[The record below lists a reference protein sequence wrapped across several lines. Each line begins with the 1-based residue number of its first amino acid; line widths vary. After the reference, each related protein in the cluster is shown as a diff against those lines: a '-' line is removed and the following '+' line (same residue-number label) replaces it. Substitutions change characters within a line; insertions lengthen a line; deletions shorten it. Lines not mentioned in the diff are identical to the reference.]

1 MAGKL
6 VLALVAVLSAVV
18 LNHVAK
24 IISAAGML
32 KHVYNHVPGTCRFV
46 PGVEQGSEDIELTS
60 SGLAFISSGL
70 LPPGFILDPVYLT
83 FEQRILTFD
92 FKKPTEGAKTVNIV
106 PESVK
111 EDFMPHGLSVYE
123 DVSGEVRL
131 FVVNHG
137 KGHKDRVEIFRF
149 DAVSNSLHHI
159 KSVKHPLLY
168 SLNDIVA
175 TGPESF
181 YAGNDKYTTGLYSR
195 MAETWLLLP
204 WSNVVYY
211 SGGEATIVADGL
223 LYANGIN
230 LSPEGKLVYVA
241 NPTAG
246 RVNVYHRQN
255 DNTLRFSHDI
265 TAHTGVDNVF
275 VDPTTGDLWV
285 GAHPQGIHFSRHMGN
300 ASHPCGSQVL
310 RIENPAGENPRIT
323 EMYSDDGRSGLWGS
337 SVGCYHNK
345 QLLIGTVNHR
355 LMHCTVDVPL

>member
-46 PGVEQGSEDIELTS
+46 PGVDQGSEDIELTS

-70 LPPGFILDPVYLT
+70 VPPGFILDPVYLS

-123 DVSGEVRL
+123 DDSGEVRL
-131 FVVNHG
+131 FVVNNG
-137 KGHKDRVEIFRF
+137 KGDRVEIFRF
-149 DAVSNSLHHI
+149 DADSNSLHHV

-168 SLNDIVA
+168 SLNDVVA

-181 YAGNDKYTTGLYSR
+181 YATNDKYTTGLYSR

-204 WSNVVYY
+204 WSNVVYC
-211 SGGEATIVADGL
+211 SGGEATIVVDGL

-246 RVNVYHRQN
+246 GVTVYHRQN

-265 TAHTGVDNVF
+265 AAHTGVDNVF
-275 VDPTTGDLWV
+275 VDPTTGDLWL
-285 GAHPQGIHFSRHMGN
+285 GAHPQGIHFSIHMGN

-323 EMYSDDGRSGLWGS
+323 EMYSDDGRAGLWGS

-355 LMHCTVDVPL
+355 LMHCTVDVSL

>member
-1 MAGKL
+1 
-6 VLALVAVLSAVV
+6 
-18 LNHVAK
+18 
-24 IISAAGML
+24 ML
-32 KHVYNHVPGTCRFV
+32 KHVSNHVPGTCRFV
-46 PGVEQGSEDIELTS
+46 PGVEQGSEDIALTS

-70 LPPGFILDPVYLT
+70 LPPGFIFDPVYLS
-83 FEQRILTFD
+83 FEKRILAFD
-92 FKKPTEGAKTVNIV
+92 FKNPTKGAKEVQIV
-106 PESVK
+106 PRSVK
-111 EDFMPHGLSVYE
+111 EDFMPHGISVYE
-123 DVSGEVRL
+123 DKSGEVRL

-149 DAVSNSLHHI
+149 DADSNSLHHI
-159 KSVKHPLLY
+159 ESVKHPLLY

-181 YAGNDKYTTGLYSR
+181 YATNDKYSTGLYGR
-195 MAETWLLLP
+195 MAETWLLIA

-223 LYANGIN
+223 LYANGVN

-241 NPTAG
+241 NPATAG
-246 RVNVYHRQN
+246 VTVYRRQD

-265 TAHTGVDNVF
+265 KLHTGVDNIF
-275 VDPTTGDLWV
+275 VDPANGDLWV
-285 GAHPQGIHFSRHMGN
+285 AGHPKGIHFAIHMQN

-310 RIENPAGENPRIT
+310 RIQNPAGENPSIT
-323 EMYSDDGRSGLWGS
+323 EMFSDDGRAGLWGS

-355 LMHCTVDVPL
+355 LMHCSVDVPL